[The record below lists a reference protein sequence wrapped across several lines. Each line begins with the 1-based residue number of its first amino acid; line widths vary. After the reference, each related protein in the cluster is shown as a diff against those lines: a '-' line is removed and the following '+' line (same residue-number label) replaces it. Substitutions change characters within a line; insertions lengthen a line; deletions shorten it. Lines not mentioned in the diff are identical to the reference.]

1 MKLYHGTSERVAR
14 LALQEGLLPRDES
27 GVESHWEDCP
37 SGEEYVYLTAAYAGY
52 FAMQATDR
60 DEDGRWAI
68 IEIDTDLLPDG
79 DDLYP
84 DEDFLEQ
91 VTRGQMLPA
100 EWGIPLMTADPET
113 GTMVART
120 KWFRENLWMFAHLWE
135 DSIKGIGNC
144 CHAGAIPP
152 EAITRVSYIDPKEA
166 AQMCLMA
173 ADPFISLMNYAI
185 CQTKYKALTRWFMGE
200 DVNPADFGYGSYPT
214 LDATN
219 GLHGLPPEVVEQVQ
233 LMKEQYD
240 QWAKMLANRA
250 GVEVN
255 DG

>member
-37 SGEEYVYLTAAYAGY
+37 SGEEYVYLTVAYAGY

-79 DDLYP
+79 DAHLYP

-91 VTRGQMLPA
+91 ATRRQELP
-100 EWGIPLMTADPET
+100 EDWGINGASMED
-113 GTMVART
+113 RT
-120 KWFRENLWMFAHLWE
+120 KWFREHLWQFGHLWE
-135 DSIKGIGNC
+135 GSVNGIGNC

-152 EAITRVSYIDPKEA
+152 EAITRVSFVDPKEA
-166 AQMCLMA
+166 AQVCLMA

-200 DVNPADFGYGSYPT
+200 DVDPADFGYGSYPT
-214 LDATN
+214 LDETN
-219 GLHGLPPEVVEQVQ
+219 GLHGLPPEIVEQMK
-233 LMKEQYD
+233 LMKDQHD

-255 DG
+255 DA